1 MYKRFLNNHDYI
13 SIVTEEALQMLIR
26 KDEDRLAQAE
36 EAAEASVLEYLTE
49 NYEVEKALEVG
60 KELRPYNTQITYPVG
75 AHFYLDG
82 KIYKATR
89 VINGRKAPATGEY
102 WEEYTDYH

>member
-49 NYEVEKALEVG
+49 NYEVEKALGLVRSCAPTT
-60 KELRPYNTQITYPVG
+60 LR
-75 AHFYLDG
+75 
-82 KIYKATR
+82 
-89 VINGRKAPATGEY
+89 
-102 WEEYTDYH
+102 